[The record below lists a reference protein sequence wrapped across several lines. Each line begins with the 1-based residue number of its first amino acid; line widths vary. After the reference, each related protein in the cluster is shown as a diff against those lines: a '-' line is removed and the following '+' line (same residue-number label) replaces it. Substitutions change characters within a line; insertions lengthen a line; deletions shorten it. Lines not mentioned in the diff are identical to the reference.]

1 MATRTAKK
9 ESDLEK
15 LMKKLKPAQIRF
27 VYLYM
32 GAEDGKCYNNAT
44 ASYIRAYEIDT
55 PTRKVKLPDGS
66 EGYTSEYKS
75 AKTKGYQL
83 LTNGDIQKL
92 RNLLLSEI
100 GIDKEWIKRRYAD
113 FAVQNKN
120 PALALTA
127 TDRLAKI
134 TGVVIDDTKKVDI
147 PQITELANAIK
158 GILTP
163 KK

>member
-9 ESDLEK
+9 ESELEK
-15 LMKKLKPAQIRF
+15 LLKKLKPAQIRF
-27 VYLYM
+27 TYLYM

-66 EGYTSEYKS
+66 EGYTPEYKS

-83 LTNGDIQKL
+83 LTNGDIQRL
-92 RNLLLSEI
+92 RILILDAQ
-100 GIDKEWIKRRYAD
+100 GIDKDWIKRRYAD
-113 FAVQNKN
+113 FATQNKN

-134 TGVVIDDTKKVDI
+134 TGVVVDDKVKVDL
-147 PQITELANAIK
+147 PQITELADAIK

>member
-27 VYLYM
+27 TYLIM
-32 GAEDGKCYNNAT
+32 GAEDGKCYNIFFFNHKT
-44 ASYIRAYEIDT
+44 AYEIET
-55 PTRKVKLPDGS
+55 STRKVKLPDGS
-66 EGYTSEYKS
+66 EGYTPEYKS
-75 AKTKGYQL
+75 AKSNGHRL
-83 LTNGDIQKL
+83 LTNADIQKL
-92 RNLLLSEI
+92 RNIILSEI

-113 FAVQNKN
+113 FAIQNKN

-134 TGVVIDDTKKVDI
+134 TGVVVDDKVKVDL
-147 PQITELANAIK
+147 PQITELADAIK